1 MKYMMLKTRKITVIA
16 SWLLLLCCNTNAQKQ
31 KMLTLGPSL
40 DAPMGNNLGYSIGL
54 GGNLSFI
61 APVNE
66 RVAPLLSVS
75 YLLYRYKRY
84 RFPSG
89 GAPTTDWEQSKVY
102 KITGGVMTR
111 LGGNW
116 FNITEA
122 GILLERQSGGSNY
135 NDNRFLIS
143 TGPALFLPA
152 GKNKVR
158 LGLSLGYSGGLF
170 FNLGVAY
177 GLNL

>member
-1 MKYMMLKTRKITVIA
+1 MKFMMLKTCKTTLIA
-16 SWLLLLCCNTNAQKQ
+16 SWLLLLCCNTMAQKRN
-31 KMLTLGPSL
+31 MLTLGPSV
-40 DAPMGNNLGYSIGL
+40 DVPMGNELGYRIGL
-54 GGNLSFI
+54 GGNFSI
-61 APVNE
+61 IVPVNE

-75 YLLYRYKRY
+75 YLQYRYRRY

-102 KITGGVMTR
+102 KIAGGVMTR

-116 FNITEA
+116 YNISEV
-122 GILLERQSGGSNY
+122 GILLERQNGGSNY

-170 FNLGVAY
+170 FNLGAAY

>member
-1 MKYMMLKTRKITVIA
+1 MLQTCKNAFTV
-16 SWLLLLCCNTNAQKQ
+16 LLLMLLYSSGMAQKRN
-31 KMLTLGPSL
+31 MLTLGPSV
-40 DAPMGNNLGYSIGL
+40 DVPMGNRLGYSIGL
-54 GGNLSFI
+54 GGNFSI
-61 APVNE
+61 ITPVNQ
-66 RVAPLLSVS
+66 RVAPLLSAS
-75 YLLYRYKRY
+75 YLQYRYKRY
-84 RFPSG
+84 SFPSG
-89 GAPTTDWEQSKVY
+89 GLPTTDWEQSKVY

-116 FNITEA
+116 YNITEA
-122 GILLERQSGGSNY
+122 GILLERQNGGSNY

-158 LGLSLGYSGGLF
+158 LGLLLGYSGGLF
-170 FNLGVAY
+170 FNLGAAY